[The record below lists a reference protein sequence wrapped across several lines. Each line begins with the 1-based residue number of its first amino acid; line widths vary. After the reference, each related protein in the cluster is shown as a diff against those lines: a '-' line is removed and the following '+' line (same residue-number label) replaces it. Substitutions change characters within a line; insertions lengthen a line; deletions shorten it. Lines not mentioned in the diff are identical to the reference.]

1 MTSPEHLVELRARL
15 AAIAEQLGADELAAL
30 ELVATGLA
38 RGRQQYGEL
47 RVDADPRDFRR
58 EAADEI
64 RDSLVYL
71 GAELVRLHRR
81 SR

>member
-1 MTSPEHLVELRARL
+1 MTNPAKPHERPIEHVVELRARL

-30 ELVATGLA
+30 EAVAAGLA
-38 RGRQQYGEL
+38 GGRAVYGEL
-47 RVDADPRDFRR
+47 TLATDR
-58 EAADEI
+58 

-71 GAELVRLHRR
+71 GAELVRIRR